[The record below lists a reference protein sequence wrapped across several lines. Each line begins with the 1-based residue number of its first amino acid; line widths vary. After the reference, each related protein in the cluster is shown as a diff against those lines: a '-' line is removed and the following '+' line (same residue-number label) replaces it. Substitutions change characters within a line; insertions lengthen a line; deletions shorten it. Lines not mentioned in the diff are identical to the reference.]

1 MKILPKISYLKEP
14 PMDQRYVIFMRRME
28 KIKLS
33 FVCSIYVGSTQEGKS
48 DKDKCMKSFLVIGKF
63 VGRD

>member
-1 MKILPKISYLKEP
+1 
-14 PMDQRYVIFMRRME
+14 MDQRYVIFMRRME